1 MSVTIILFL
10 ILSKILFNTGTN
22 DIRGK
27 MIVTK
32 EYGYMKNNNFQ
43 KRNVSQILVNDQSMM
58 KIRIMHVV
66 I

>member
-22 DIRGK
+22 DIIGK

-43 KRNVSQILVNDQSMM
+43 KRNVSQILLMISQ
-58 KIRIMHVV
+58 
-66 I
+66 